1 MFRRWI
7 APLLALAVAT
17 GTMATA
23 GAASAA
29 TLRATPHASY
39 PTVHGFNPGGTLGLS
54 HGLKPGLHHIDA
66 QVGSSNWSGYAAT
79 GSNGAFKSVTAN
91 WKEPTGKCGSGD
103 TYSSFWVGLDGYSSD
118 SVEQTGS
125 EVDCDGRTAE
135 YYSWYEM
142 YPADPVNFTNTV
154 RAGDS
159 FTGTVTFS
167 GTNTYTLTLTDNT
180 QGWTKTITKKQ
191 SGLARS
197 SAEVIT
203 EAPSDEFG
211 PLPLTDFGTVTYSS
225 SAVNGTSLGTQNPQ
239 GIFITGEDTTSSIN
253 SSGGF
258 SNTWTSSG

>member
-1 MFRRWI
+1 MSHRWLM
-7 APLLALAVAT
+7 PLLTVAVAT
-17 GTMATA
+17 GTMIATA

-29 TLRATPHASY
+29 TTPHSAF
-39 PTVHGFNPGGTLGLS
+39 PAVHGFNPGGALDL
-54 HGLKPGLHHIDA
+54 HGLKPGVHHVNA

-79 GSNGAFKSVTAN
+79 GSKGAFSSITAN
-91 WKEPTGKCGSGD
+91 WTEPTGHCSGQT
-103 TYSSFWVGLDGYSSD
+103 TYSSFWVGLDGYSSN

-125 EVDCDGRTAE
+125 EVDCSGGSPQ

-142 YPADPVNFTNTV
+142 YPAYPVNFTNTV
-154 RAGDS
+154 RPGDS

-167 GTNTYTLTLTDNT
+167 GTSTFTLTLTDHT
-180 QGWTKTITKKQ
+180 QGWTRTITKKH

-203 EAPSDEFG
+203 EAPSDSAG

-225 SAVNGTSLGTQNPQ
+225 SAANGTSLGTQNPQ
-239 GIFITGEDTTSSIN
+239 GIYITGEDTTSSIN

-258 SNTWTSSG
+258 SNTWTNS

>member
-1 MFRRWI
+1 MSHRWL
-7 APLLALAVAT
+7 APLLTLAVAS
-17 GTMATA
+17 GTMIAAA

-29 TLRATPHASY
+29 TAPHNY
-39 PTVHGFNPGGTLGLS
+39 PAVHGFNPGGTLALPQ
-54 HGLKPGLHHIDA
+54 GLKPGLHRVDS

-79 GSNGAFKSVTAN
+79 GSKGEFKSVTAN
-91 WKEPTGKCGSGD
+91 WTEPTGTCNSGT
-103 TYSSFWVGLDGYSSD
+103 TYSSFWVGLDGYSSK

-125 EVDCDGRTAE
+125 EVDCNGRTPK

-142 YPADPVNFTNTV
+142 YPAYPVNFKKTV
-154 RAGDS
+154 KPGDS

-167 GTNTYTLTLTDNT
+167 GSDTYTLVLTDHT
-180 QGWTKTITKKQ
+180 QGWTKTIVKNH

-203 EAPSDEFG
+203 EAPSSAGG

-225 SAVNGTSLGTQNPQ
+225 SEVNGTSLGTQSPQ
-239 GIFITGEDTTSSIN
+239 GIYITGEDTTSSIN

-258 SNTWTSSG
+258 SNTWTNS

>member
-1 MFRRWI
+1 MSRRWL
-7 APLLALAVAT
+7 APLLAMAVAS
-17 GTMATA
+17 GTMIATA

-29 TLRATPHASY
+29 TVPHATY
-39 PTVHGFNPGGTLGLS
+39 PSVHGFNPGGTLAL
-54 HGLKPGLHHIDA
+54 HGLKPGLNHIDA
-66 QVGSSNWSGYAAT
+66 QVGSSNWSGYAVT
-79 GSNGAFKSVTAN
+79 GSNGTFKSVTAN
-91 WKEPTGKCGSGD
+91 WTEPTGKCTSGQT

-125 EVDCDGRTAE
+125 EVDCNGRTPS

-142 YPADPVNFTNTV
+142 YPAYPVNFAKTV
-154 RAGDS
+154 KAGDS

-167 GTNTYTLTLTDNT
+167 GTNTYTLKLSDNT

-191 SGLARS
+191 SGLDRS

-203 EAPSDEFG
+203 EAPSDSAG
-211 PLPLTDFGTVTYSS
+211 PLPLTDFGTVNYSS

-239 GIFITGEDTTSSIN
+239 GIYITGEDTTSSIN

>member
-1 MFRRWI
+1 MSHRWLM
-7 APLLALAVAT
+7 PLLGLAVAT
-17 GTMATA
+17 GTMVATT

-29 TLRATPHASY
+29 AVPQATHPA
-39 PTVHGFNPGGTLGLS
+39 VHGFNPGGVLALP
-54 HGLKPGLHHIDA
+54 HGLKPGVHHVNA
-66 QVGSSNWSGYAAT
+66 QVGSDNWSGYAAT
-79 GSNGAFKSVTAN
+79 GSNGAFHSITAN
-91 WKEPTGKCGSGD
+91 WTEPTGHCSSGT
-103 TYSSFWVGLDGYSSD
+103 TYSSFWVGLDGYSSN

-125 EVDCDGRTAE
+125 EVDCSGRTPQ

-142 YPADPVNFTNTV
+142 YPAFPVNFSNTV

-167 GTNTYTLTLTDNT
+167 GTNTYTLTLTDHT
-180 QGWTKTITKKQ
+180 QGWTKTITKKH

-203 EAPSDEFG
+203 EAPSSSSG

-225 SAVNGTSLGTQNPQ
+225 SAANGTSLGSQSPQ
-239 GIFITGEDTTSSIN
+239 GIFINGEDTTSSIN

-258 SNTWTSSG
+258 SNTWTNS